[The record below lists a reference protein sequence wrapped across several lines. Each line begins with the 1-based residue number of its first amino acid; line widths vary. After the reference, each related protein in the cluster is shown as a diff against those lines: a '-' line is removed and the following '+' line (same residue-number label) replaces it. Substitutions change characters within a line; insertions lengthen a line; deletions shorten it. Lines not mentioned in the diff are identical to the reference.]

1 MFCEIADYPLP
12 EDLEVRGFV
21 GLRDPLVKL
30 NFAAGLENG
39 IPDDV
44 QHSCR
49 SYRCFYVYVLLFYL
63 LIFPFYVAMYFCTIL
78 NRIVCCIGVFTATFY
93 NTIPTCCLEI

>member
-1 MFCEIADYPLP
+1 MFFEIADYPLP

-30 NFAAGLENG
+30 NFTAGLENG
-39 IPDDV
+39 IPDDL

-49 SYRCFYVYVLLFYL
+49 SYRYFYVYMSLMFDDL
-63 LIFPFYVAMYFCTIL
+63 TIL
-78 NRIVCCIGVFTATFY
+78 VS
-93 NTIPTCCLEI
+93 CLNASSYLFDASGDLSR